1 MIMIYCVFMRYF
13 MINGGLLCM
22 VKLRKLVMYLYEYGF
37 WMVYRLFIWKYFDIL
52 DVCLVMGFVVLGF
65 V

>member
-1 MIMIYCVFMRYF
+1 MIMIYCVFMRYL

-22 VKLRKLVMYLYEYGF
+22 VMLRKLVIYLYEYGF

-52 DVCLVMGFVVLGF
+52 DVCLVMGFVMLGF

>member
-1 MIMIYCVFMRYF
+1 

-22 VKLRKLVMYLYEYGF
+22 VKLRKLVIYLYEYGF

-52 DVCLVMGFVVLGF
+52 DVCLVMGFVMLGF